1 MLKTNKPLF
10 RYQLLGLA
18 SLIILL
24 SIPIWSTPGSA
35 KLTFR
40 PPGDRAPKTWS
51 GAASRNASTCGFSEG
66 ADASVTPLL
75 PTTNI
80 GLTTKEHPTIFV
92 YVPQMNAKKA
102 FFSIQDEDSNH
113 VYQSNVNLPQ
123 EPGVMEIQL
132 TTEAPKLKI
141 GKNYKWSLVI
151 ICTADLEPD
160 SPFVSGWVRRVDSGT
175 ANNSATLESAS
186 VIAQTGIW
194 YDTLSTLATVR
205 RNQPN
210 NQAASASWQEL
221 LQSVGLNALANEP
234 LIN

>member
-24 SIPIWSTPGSA
+24 SIPMRTAPTVA
-35 KLTFR
+35 KVTFR
-40 PPGDRAPKTWS
+40 PPGDRAPKTSS
-51 GAASRNASTCGFSEG
+51 GAASRDGSTCGTEQ
-66 ADASVTPLL
+66 AQASMRPLL

-80 GLTTKEHPTIFV
+80 GLTMAAHPTIFV
-92 YVPQMNAKKA
+92 YVPQTNAKKA
-102 FFSIQDEDSNH
+102 FFSIQDESGNH
-113 VYQSNVNLPQ
+113 VYQTNVNLPQ
-123 EPGVMEIQL
+123 LPGVMEIKLPQS
-132 TTEAPKLKI
+132 APELKT
-141 GKNYKWSLVI
+141 GFNYKWSLAI

-160 SPFVSGWVRRVDSGT
+160 SPSVSGWVRRVDSGT
-175 ANNSATLESAS
+175 VNNSATLESAS
-186 VIAQTGIW
+186 MLAQIGIW

-210 NQAASASWQEL
+210 NQAASTSWQEL
-221 LQSVGLNALANEP
+221 LQSVGLDALANEP